1 MVMVTTQFSAPHW
14 QNAPSKKKASAS
26 SHAMTDHERS
36 LCSTAARL
44 LQAGSV
50 IAAWGLGLS
59 VVSIGVLA
67 LTSRSLSMLSCM
79 GFGAV
84 AVIGVFE
91 RYMALRL
98 RFDAGLFDSLASGAI
113 ASLGTLDVALK
124 KLGLRFA
131 PDLPRE
137 LGDRVQGARQ
147 LMQRHGIAVACQS
160 AMFLLALLT
169 QDLQ

>member
-1 MVMVTTQFSAPHW
+1 
-14 QNAPSKKKASAS
+14 
-26 SHAMTDHERS
+26 MTDHERA
-36 LCSTAARL
+36 LCTATARL
-44 LQAGSV
+44 LQACGA

-59 VVSIGVLA
+59 LVALGVLA
-67 LTSRSLSMLSCM
+67 LTGRSLSMLSFM

-84 AVIGVFE
+84 AIIGVFE

-98 RFDAGLFDSLASGAI
+98 RLDVGLFDGLASGAI
-113 ASLGTLDVALK
+113 ASLGTLDVALQ

-131 PDLPRE
+131 PDTPRE
-137 LGDRVQGARQ
+137 LSDRVQGARA

-169 QDLQ
+169 QDLR